1 MANSA
6 RNKPGH
12 TKDEITDI
20 REVKAIDNLMSMY
33 EKNKQRINTITT
45 VVLGAVVAFFA
56 YQNLYQKPRNEKA
69 GTAIAF
75 AQRYFEVDS
84 LDKAMN
90 GDGQHQ
96 GFVKIAK
103 KYSGTATANLCSYYM
118 GVCYLRK
125 GDYKNAIK
133 NLEDFDGNGTE
144 VAYAAWGALG
154 DAYMETGN
162 KAKGIEYYNKA
173 TGDKKN
179 TVYTPLYLY
188 RLGVA
193 YELDGKLDEAKKA
206 YTRVRDEY
214 PQSQEARDMD
224 KYLARLGVIE

>member
-6 RNKPGH
+6 RNKPGEE
-12 TKDEITDI
+12 KITDI
-20 REVKAIDNLMSMY
+20 QELKGLDNLMSMY
-33 EKNKQRINTITT
+33 ENNKKRINTIST
-45 VVLGAVVAFFA
+45 VVLGVIVAFVA
-56 YQNLYQKPRNEKA
+56 YQKLYQAPRAEKA
-69 GTAIAF
+69 ATAIAF

-96 GFVKIAK
+96 GFVKIEK
-103 KYSGTATANLCSYYM
+103 KYSGTPTANLCHYYM

-125 GDYKNAIK
+125 GDFKNAIK
-133 NLEDFDGNGTE
+133 HLEDFDGNGTQ
-144 VAYAAWGALG
+144 VAYAAWGAIG

-162 KAKGIEYYNKA
+162 KKKGIEYYEKA
-173 TGDKKN
+173 TGDKDN
-179 TVYTPLYLY
+179 TLYTPLYLY

-224 KYLARLGVIE
+224 KYLARLGVVE